1 MTMMMQT
8 VPGAS
13 ATGQDRRC
21 RFAPFGTDPAVARAW
36 ARLEGSARLP
46 TQSQAFIAALSRTML
61 AGARIAIVLAPGV
74 DGGSAL
80 LPLCREKG
88 WLARWRTAGSLE
100 VFEPVDAL
108 YAGADGARL
117 LAETVARQSR
127 PLRLDRMPADS
138 ALVPALKAAMAGRGW
153 LSVRP
158 AQSSPLITL
167 DEGWESPESRF
178 NARRRS
184 DFRRAAR
191 RAEALGVVSW
201 EVLSPTP
208 AEFDALFDE
217 AIAIELRSWK
227 KAAGTAI
234 ALDPAKEAFFR
245 AFFRAACA
253 EGTFRA
259 AFLRIDGRAVAMQLA
274 LESYGRFWLFKI
286 GYDEACG
293 KCSPGTLL
301 MLHTLG
307 WAKRRGLRS
316 YELLGESEAWIADL
330 WTRECREHVRVR
342 TYPFGLRGVLALA
355 ADAAAWVAA
364 RLRRAGRAA

>member
-1 MTMMMQT
+1 MTMQM

-13 ATGQDRRC
+13 VTERDRRC
-21 RFAPFGTDPAVARAW
+21 RFARFGADAAVARAW
-36 ARLEGSARLP
+36 VRLERTACLP
-46 TQSQAFIAALSRTML
+46 TQGQAFAAALSRTML
-61 AGARIAIVLAPGV
+61 ADARLAVVLARGV

-80 LPLCREKG
+80 LPLCRDEG
-88 WLARWRTAGSLE
+88 WFARWRTMGSLE

-108 YAGADGARL
+108 YANADGARL
-117 LAETVARQSR
+117 LAEMIARQSR
-127 PLRLDRMPADS
+127 PLRLDRVPADS
-138 ALVPALKAAMAGRGW
+138 ALVPALRAAMAGRGW

-158 AQSSPLITL
+158 AQPSPLITL
-167 DEGWESPESRF
+167 DEGWECPESRF

-191 RAEALGVVSW
+191 RADAFGAVSF
-201 EVLSPTP
+201 EVLSPAP
-208 AEFDALFDE
+208 YDFDALFDE

-234 ALDPAKEAFFR
+234 ALDRDKEAFFR
-245 AFFRAACA
+245 DFFRSACA
-253 EGTFRA
+253 EGTFRV
-259 AFLRIDGRAVAMQLA
+259 AFQRIDGRAIAMQLA
-274 LESYGRFWLFKI
+274 LECFDRFWLFKI
-286 GYDEACG
+286 GYDEAYG

-316 YELLGESEAWIADL
+316 YELLGESEPWIAEL

-342 TYPFGLRGVLALA
+342 TYPLGLRGAAALA
-355 ADAAAWVAA
+355 ADAAAWASA
-364 RLRRAGRAA
+364 RLRRTADAA